1 MEGGGEGRRERS
13 QRDLCQKYYLGKKW
27 FDLFLFHAVSFGP
40 VYFSFPPHHGSWL
53 VHKYP
58 SCAWSP
64 LSGGL
69 CLYACCQEL
78 SGVCYSLLVPP
89 ASGLA
94 IQRRNSIWKLSWF
107 FPLVFPVFSS
117 LSVYYDF
124 VTGENR
130 INSERKG
137 HEVRL
142 SEGFVS
148 SERERQEV
156 KAHSPGRKDW
166 CVSDQCRPLC
176 WNGDSGRV
184 DRGRK
189 KEPLHLK
196 AKKKQT
202 LS

>member
-1 MEGGGEGRRERS
+1 MVWSFFVPCSEFWTSILFIPTPPWIMACS
-13 QRDLCQKYYLGKKW
+13 QVPL
-27 FDLFLFHAVSFGP
+27 LFTS
-40 VYFSFPPHHGSWL
+40 
-53 VHKYP
+53 
-58 SCAWSP
+58 AWSP

-69 CLYACCQEL
+69 CPYACCQEL
-78 SGVCYSLLVPP
+78 AGVCYSLLVPP

-94 IQRRNSIWKLSWF
+94 IQRWNSIWKLSWF

-130 INSERKG
+130 INSKRKG

-189 KEPLHLK
+189 KEPLQLK